1 MSDYFR
7 QIWEPLSKLSRG
19 KQIGLGI
26 LVLAVIIGV
35 ATVSMWSTEKTYIP
49 LFDEQLKIEDAS
61 KITSLLT
68 QENIQY
74 KLGKNAT
81 EILVPIEEKSRIM
94 LKLAEND
101 TLPQANPGWE
111 KLIDQRSM
119 FSGTTKEEFDLNI
132 TRCLQSEL
140 ERLYKSMK
148 GIKDA
153 HVILNKPKKQLFEE
167 DQKEPSASIVL
178 TLDPLFQITPDQ
190 IRTIRRLTATAI
202 EGLEPDNVAISDT
215 ESRDLTRLIED
226 DEDNS
231 EEKLQDKRA
240 AIQKNRENMLTK
252 KLTKH
257 LAKIFGGPDKVVCS
271 INLEMD
277 FDELESVTDRAI
289 PLPGTEKG
297 VLISEKSEKE
307 EYKGTDMINGGEPG
321 VNSNLRPGA
330 PSYPGDDGG
339 LNYEY
344 KRSGDIKNYDITKS
358 KEKFKKEQGQIKRM
372 TAAISIDDD
381 PEKLRTIRDLVEST
395 AQNTIG
401 YKKDRGDKLSLM
413 VYPFRHDDQLSAS
426 AAAQERREQ
435 EKTMF
440 KIVVGLF
447 MAIPLFIGLI
457 YLFVRAAKGRALAR
471 EEARLREAADEAI
484 KARKAREDEIARRN
498 KAQWL
503 EWELRYEDIKNY
515 YPEIVDFEEK
525 KQKVQDMRLAAY
537 IFARDNDAYPYEYE
551 EMRPEEQYTY
561 KKAFEFKKEG
571 TLEKNIER
579 LETVIEE
586 RNQRREKE
594 LKELDS
600 EANAREKLE
609 ARVLELVREKPE
621 DTVQVIRA
629 WLGKAN

>member
-1 MSDYFR
+1 MSNYLK

-26 LVLAVIIGV
+26 LVLAIVIGV
-35 ATVSMWSTEKTYIP
+35 ATISMWSTEKTYIS
-49 LFDEQLKIEDAS
+49 LFDEQLKLEDAS
-61 KITSLLT
+61 KITTLLT

-119 FSGTTKEEFDLNI
+119 FSGTTQEEFELNI
-132 TRCLQSEL
+132 TRGLQSEL
-140 ERLYKSMK
+140 ERLFKGMK

-167 DQKEPSASIVL
+167 EQKEPSASIVL
-178 TLDPLFQITPDQ
+178 TLDPLLQITPDQ
-190 IRTIRRLTATAI
+190 IRTIRRLTVTAI

-215 ESRDLTRLIED
+215 ASRDLTRLIED
-226 DEDNS
+226 DEDTS
-231 EEKLQDKRA
+231 EEKLQDKRL
-240 AIQKNRENMLTK
+240 AIQKHRENILTK

-257 LAKIFGGPDKVVCS
+257 LAKVFGGPDKVAVQ

-289 PLPGTEKG
+289 PLSGTEKG

-339 LNYEY
+339 LNNEY
-344 KRSGDIKNYDITKS
+344 KRSGDIKNYDVTKS

-372 TAAISIDDD
+372 TASIAIDED
-381 PEKLRTIRDLVEST
+381 PETLRSIKDQIESM
-395 AQNTIG
+395 AQTTIG
-401 YKKDRGDKLSLM
+401 YKKERGDKLSLT
-413 VYPFRHDDQLSAS
+413 VLPFRNDPAKEAM
-426 AAAQERREQ
+426 AATKERKEQERA
-435 EKTMF
+435 MF

-447 MAIPLFIGLI
+447 MAIPLFVGLI
-457 YLFVRAAKGRALAR
+457 YMFVRASRGRAIAK
-471 EEARLREAADEAI
+471 EAERLKEVALEAE
-484 KARKAREDEIARRN
+484 KSRKAREDEIARRN
-498 KAQWL
+498 KAQWH

-537 IFARDNDAYPYEYE
+537 TFARDNDAFPYEYE

-561 KKAFEFKKEG
+561 RKAFEFKKEG

-629 WLGKAN
+629 WLGKLN